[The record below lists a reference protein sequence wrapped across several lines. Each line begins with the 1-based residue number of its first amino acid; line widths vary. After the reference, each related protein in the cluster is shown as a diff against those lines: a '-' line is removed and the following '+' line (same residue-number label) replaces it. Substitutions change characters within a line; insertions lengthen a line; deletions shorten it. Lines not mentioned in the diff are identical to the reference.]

1 MEDISRGSRGEDRSS
16 EPSDSSP
23 SSPASDPGTNASPSS
38 DSASDP
44 DDEIWGVE
52 GSARAMQSADDG
64 DAPASGEARGGA
76 NDSSVPLWKQF
87 QSGRSRS
94 SRAAREEK
102 ENGSETPLWARF
114 QSKGDAP
121 SGRRG
126 RPDNS
131 PDESRD
137 AASDAETS
145 ESPSSTPSSSPSTAD
160 AAPDGSAA
168 SRSSSGELA
177 ALEQSVLGERNPPQ
191 RDMYVRQLFAGSEAA
206 YERVLRRLDGI
217 DTWSRASQIIAQDVF
232 RKHKVNIYSDAAV
245 RFTNAV
251 ESRFRA

>member
-1 MEDISRGSRGEDRSS
+1 MEDISRGSRGKDRSS
-16 EPSDSSP
+16 EPSDP
-23 SSPASDPGTNASPSS
+23 SSPATDPGTNASPSS
-38 DSASDP
+38 DSAPDP

-64 DAPASGEARGGA
+64 NAASSGDARGGA
-76 NDSSVPLWKQF
+76 ADSSVPLWKQF

-114 QSKGDAP
+114 QSEGDAP
-121 SGRRG
+121 SGGRR
-126 RPDNS
+126 RS
-131 PDESRD
+131 ESESRG

-145 ESPSSTPSSSPSTAD
+145 ESPSSTPSSSPSAAD
-160 AAPDGSAA
+160 AAADGSAA
-168 SRSSSGELA
+168 SRSSSGELT

-206 YERVLRRLDGI
+206 YERVLRRLDEV
-217 DTWSRASQIIAQDVF
+217 DTWSRASQLIAQDVF